1 MPEKPFVPCPKCG
14 ADLPPEA
21 SFCPYCAESF
31 NPRTELRPPQPGHR
45 RLLRRALLALI
56 LLSAGVGL
64 YLAGL
69 PRVYDGLGE
78 VVYTDQDG
86 TYQLVLAHPENR
98 YQPVSSLEQDAEP
111 GVEYRFPVQLYINH
125 MDSGADAGQLFL
137 QKVAQVTAEVTPP
150 REGAGT
156 IACTEPAPHDA
167 FPGAALVTLID
178 YVVQEDF
185 SSQVLWTLTMDNG
198 DVIHLRRDYQFQL
211 IQTLDYYPEEYP
223 METMGE
229 LQAMVDHIESTVD
242 LPTVVNL
249 YLPPVTYEGDL
260 VVEERP
266 INLYGTTA
274 GGRRTTFTGSL
285 RLDVDSNQLITYL
298 QGIDFRG
305 SGQGIAV
312 SAAARVWAEDCA
324 FTGWQTGL
332 LGYGGAW
339 VNAIDCQFEDNEVG
353 FHFNSTGTSVSH
365 TMYNDNLF
373 RDNGTA
379 VLLQNVPTDVALNF
393 QDSVFSGNGTDI
405 DNRCE
410 QPLDISR
417 AIFE

>member
-1 MPEKPFVPCPKCG
+1 
-14 ADLPPEA
+14 
-21 SFCPYCAESF
+21 
-31 NPRTELRPPQPGHR
+31 
-45 RLLRRALLALI
+45 
-56 LLSAGVGL
+56 
-64 YLAGL
+64 
-69 PRVYDGLGE
+69 
-78 VVYTDQDG
+78 
-86 TYQLVLAHPENR
+86 
-98 YQPVSSLEQDAEP
+98 
-111 GVEYRFPVQLYINH
+111 
-125 MDSGADAGQLFL
+125 
-137 QKVAQVTAEVTPP
+137 
-150 REGAGT
+150 
-156 IACTEPAPHDA
+156 
-167 FPGAALVTLID
+167 
-178 YVVQEDF
+178 
-185 SSQVLWTLTMDNG
+185 
-198 DVIHLRRDYQFQL
+198 
-211 IQTLDYYPEEYP
+211 

-260 VVEERP
+260 VVEERS

-353 FHFNSTGTSVSH
+353 FHFNSTGQSAND
-365 TMYNDNLF
+365 YLFNDNVF
-373 RDNGTA
+373 ADNTTA
-379 VLLQNVPTDVALNF
+379 MLLENVVEMAERQL
-393 QDSVFSGNGTDI
+393 
-405 DNRCE
+405 
-410 QPLDISR
+410 
-417 AIFE
+417 

>member
-1 MPEKPFVPCPKCG
+1 MPEKTFVPCPKCG

-21 SFCPYCAESF
+21 SFCPYCTESF
-31 NPRTELRPPQPGHR
+31 NPRTELHPPR
-45 RLLRRALLALI
+45 RAWGRVLRRVLLALV

-78 VVYTDQDG
+78 VIYTDRDG
-86 TYQLVLAHPENR
+86 TYQLVLARPENR
-98 YQPVSSLEQDAEP
+98 YQPVSTATPDSEQ
-111 GVEYRFPVQLYINH
+111 GMEYRVPVQLYINH

-137 QKVAQVTAEVTPP
+137 QKVAQVTVEVTPP

-156 IACTEPAPHDA
+156 ITCTEPAPHDA

-198 DVIHLRRDYQFQL
+198 DVIRLRRDYQFQL

-223 METMGE
+223 METIGE

-260 VVEERP
+260 VVEERS

>member
-1 MPEKPFVPCPKCG
+1 MPEKTFVPCPKCG

-21 SFCPYCAESF
+21 SFCPYCTESF
-31 NPRTELRPPQPGHR
+31 NPRTELHPPR
-45 RLLRRALLALI
+45 RAWGRVLRRVLLALV

-78 VVYTDQDG
+78 VIYTDRDG
-86 TYQLVLAHPENR
+86 TYQLVLARPENR
-98 YQPVSSLEQDAEP
+98 YQPVSAATQDSEQ
-111 GVEYRFPVQLYINH
+111 GMEYRGPVQLYINH

-137 QKVAQVTAEVTPP
+137 QKVAQVTVEVTPP

-156 IACTEPAPHDA
+156 ITCTEPAPHDA

-223 METMGE
+223 METIGE
-229 LQAMVDHIESTVD
+229 LQALVDHIESTVD

-260 VVEERP
+260 VVEERS